1 MFNKKYD
8 KIETIIG
15 FNSTIKGEVHVKG
28 TLRTD
33 GLIEGNVK
41 ADWVVVGQKGRI
53 KGDIHA
59 MGILV
64 GGSIEGN
71 IEAKESVEIKSK
83 GYICGDIRTQK
94 LVIIEG
100 GIFDGYSIMKKE
112 EKKVV
117 ELQKGQQGPE

>member
-8 KIETIIG
+8 KIETIVG

-33 GLIEGNVK
+33 GMIEGNVK
-41 ADWVVVGQKGRI
+41 ADWVVVGQKGRV
-53 KGDIHA
+53 KGNIHA
-59 MGILV
+59 MGVLV

-94 LVIIEG
+94 LIIIEG